1 MSAHGCTALA
11 LATWSSLTSSFASS
25 LECARACTVAPAGT
39 FAHAYASLAAQ
50 LPPSARGGAELLLY
64 LAPSLALA
72 FLIRMLTALHPLFF
86 VFSALGTLCHE
97 LAHFSVGLLLGA
109 EPVGFSIVPRRQGR
123 TWELGSVTFANLR
136 WYNAAPAALAPFLV
150 LLVPL
155 GVAWWRTRGTWRFGV
170 PDLLLTL
177 LLAPQFLSFWP
188 SPVDWRLALR
198 SWPWPVLVIT
208 ATAVLYGLRPELF
221 HFVKP

>member
-1 MSAHGCTALA
+1 MATAMALHGCTAHLPALLA
-11 LATWSSLTSSFASS
+11 QHL
-25 LECARACTVAPAGT
+25 PAWT
-39 FAHAYASLAAQ
+39 C
-50 LPPSARGGAELLLY
+50 GAGEILLY

-72 FLIRMLTALHPLFF
+72 MLIWMVTALHPLFF
-86 VFSALGTLCHE
+86 LFSALGTLCHE

-109 EPVGFSIVPRRQGR
+109 EPTGLSIIPRRQGR

-155 GVAWWRTRGTWRFGV
+155 AAAWWRTRGAWRFGPV
-170 PDLLLTL
+170 DLLLTFV
-177 LLAPQFLSFWP
+177 LAPQFLSFWP

-198 SWPWPVLVIT
+198 SWPWALIII
-208 ATAVLYGLRPELF
+208 AASSALYALRPDLF
-221 HFVKP
+221 QVVKS

>member
-1 MSAHGCTALA
+1 MSAHGCAALA
-11 LATWSSLTSSFASS
+11 LATLSSSG
-25 LECARACTVAPAGT
+25 CAGACTVAPAGT
-39 FAHAYASLAAQ
+39 FAHAYASLAMH
-50 LPPSARGGAELLLY
+50 LPPAARGGAELLLY
-64 LAPSLALA
+64 LVPSLALA
-72 FLIRMLTALHPLFF
+72 FLIWMLTALHPLFF
-86 VFSALGTLCHE
+86 VFSAVGTLCHE

-109 EPVGFSIVPRRQGR
+109 EPTGLSIVPRRQGR

-155 GVAWWRTRGTWRFGV
+155 GVAWWRTRGAWRFGV

-198 SWPWPVLVIT
+198 SWPWPVLIIATT
-208 ATAVLYGLRPELF
+208 AAIYGFRPELF
-221 HFVKP
+221 QFVKP